1 MEKPDGS
8 SRPAVL
14 LLEDGTIFLGKG
26 FGAEATV
33 VGELVFNTGMVGYP
47 ESMTDPS
54 YAGQVLCFTYPLIG
68 NYGVPSG
75 EEKDVFGLPRHFES
89 GGIKV
94 TGLVVQEYCQRPSHW
109 ASVQTLS
116 SWMSDQGV
124 PGIEGIDTRAVVST
138 IRERGVM
145 MCALANGPEVANR
158 RELKRLLEKAMR
170 YDSVDFVK
178 RVSVMKTETY
188 GVSEQKVVLIDCG
201 AKESIIR
208 NMLGRGYAIVRMPF
222 DSSYADVM
230 RHDPEGVIVSNG
242 PGDPRLC
249 VETVKTTAR
258 LVDSEVPVLGICL
271 GEQVLGMSQGAET
284 YKLKYGHRGQN
295 KPVVDLVSGRGYV
308 TSQNHGY
315 AVDPKT
321 LAKTELKPWFINA
334 DDQSVEGLI
343 HGSKPCVAVQFHPE
357 AAPGPYD
364 TEFVFDRFT
373 EMIAARK
380 KTPVGER
387 VRSMKA

>member
-1 MEKPDGS
+1 MEKPDG

-14 LLEDGTIFLGKG
+14 LLEDGTLFLGKG

-33 VGELVFNTGMVGYP
+33 VGEIVFNTGMVGYP

-54 YAGQVLCFTYPLIG
+54 YAGQVLCFTYPLVG
-68 NYGVPSG
+68 NYGVPSRA
-75 EEKDVFGLPRHFES
+75 EKDVFGLPRYFES

-94 TGLVVQEYCQRPSHW
+94 TGLVVQEQCQRPSHW
-109 ASVQTLS
+109 ASVQSLS
-116 SWMSDQGV
+116 GWMSDEGV
-124 PGIEGIDTRAVVST
+124 PGIEGVDTRALVST

-145 MCALANGPEVANR
+145 MCALANGPGVASR
-158 RELKRLLEKAMR
+158 RELKRLLENAAR
-170 YDSVDFVK
+170 YDSVDFVR
-178 RVSVMKTETY
+178 RVSVKKPETF
-188 GVSEQKVVLIDCG
+188 GVSDRRVVLVDCG

-208 NMLGRGYAIVRMPF
+208 NMLGRGYAVVRMPF
-222 DSSYADVM
+222 DSSYSEVM
-230 RHDPEGVIVSNG
+230 KHDPAGVIVSNG

-249 VETVKTTAR
+249 VETVKTTSR
-258 LVDSEVPVLGICL
+258 LVDSDVPVLGICL

-295 KPVVDLVSGRGYV
+295 KPVVDLLSGRGYV

-321 LAKTELKPWFINA
+321 LSKTELKPWFVNA
-334 DDQSVEGLI
+334 DDRSIEGLV
-343 HGSKPCVAVQFHPE
+343 HGGKPCVAVQFHPE

-364 TEFVFDRFT
+364 TEFVFDKFT
-373 EMIAARK
+373 EMMVARK
-380 KTPVGER
+380 KSVVGER
-387 VRSMKA
+387 VRSMKT

>member
-1 MEKPDGS
+1 MEKPEGGS
-8 SRPAVL
+8 PAVL
-14 LLEDGTIFLGKG
+14 LLEDGTLFLGRG

-68 NYGVPSG
+68 NYGVPSA

-94 TGLVVQEYCQRPSHW
+94 TGLVVQENCKRPSHW
-109 ASVQTLS
+109 ASVRTLS
-116 SWMSDQGV
+116 RWMADQGV
-124 PGIEGIDTRAVVST
+124 PGIEGVDTRALVTT

-145 MCALANGPEVANR
+145 MCALANGPQVANR
-158 RELKRLLEKAMR
+158 RELKRLLEKAAR

-178 RVSVMKTETY
+178 RVSVSKAETY
-188 GVSEQKVVLIDCG
+188 GVSDKRVAVIDCG
-201 AKESIIR
+201 VKESIIR
-208 NMLGRGYAIVRMPF
+208 NMLGRGYSVVRLPF
-222 DSSYADVM
+222 DSPYSEVM
-230 RHDPEGVIVSNG
+230 RHDPMGVIVSNG

-258 LVDSEVPVLGICL
+258 LVDSEIPVLGICL

-315 AVDPKT
+315 AVDHKT
-321 LAKTELKPWFINA
+321 LSKTGLKPWFVNG
-334 DDQSVEGLI
+334 DDKSVEGLI
-343 HGSKPCVAVQFHPE
+343 HDTKPCLAVQFHPE

-364 TEFVFDRFT
+364 TEFVFDRFA
-373 EMIAARK
+373 EMMLAQK
-380 KTPVGER
+380 KSVVGER
-387 VRSMKA
+387 VRNMKA